1 MLTHER
7 IWKAVDL
14 LAARNGLSASGLARR
29 AGLDPTSF
37 NKSKRVSSDGRLR
50 WPSTES
56 IAKILESTS
65 TDLEVFMAL
74 VLADRPPAP
83 TRAIPLIAMS
93 DWAEAFDAEGRPQ
106 GPKWDEV
113 GFPELPAGD
122 LFALELTDARMMPIY
137 REGDILI
144 CATTIPV
151 RRGDRVILKLKSGE
165 LLAGTLRRKTMA
177 GLDLMPFGANATSE
191 TPIAVQDKAWIARIL
206 WASQ

>member
-1 MLTHER
+1 MLFR
-7 IWKAVDL
+7 
-14 LAARNGLSASGLARR
+14 SA
-29 AGLDPTSF
+29 F

-56 IAKILESTS
+56 IAKILESTA
-65 TDLEVFMAL
+65 TELEVFMAL

-93 DWAEAFDAEGRPQ
+93 DCAEAFDSEGRPK

-122 LFALELTDARMMPIY
+122 LFALELSDDRMMPIY
-137 REGDILI
+137 REGYILV
-144 CATTIPV
+144 CGTTIPV
-151 RRGDRVILKLKSGE
+151 RRGDRVILKLKTGE
-165 LLAGTLRRKTMA
+165 ILGGTLRRKTIA
-177 GLDLMPFGANATSE
+177 GIDFQPFGPSGVSE
-191 TPIAVQDKAWIARIL
+191 SLIAAADKEWIARIL